1 AMDSMAASNPSLY
14 TISNPVLVQYI
25 ETQYNKRLL
34 FSTHFSAVV
43 LGLGRATTLEVL
55 TLTLNL
61 FVVFWSALRS
71 CPPAFPPKLD
81 GGGILLLCQIL
92 GTNFTCLLCSNSRR
106 KRGLVTSCVRPLRI
120 GREHASTE
128 IELWL

>member
-1 AMDSMAASNPSLY
+1 MPVFSPGSY
-14 TISNPVLVQYI
+14 TIFRNSFVQYI
-25 ETQYNKRLL
+25 ELQYNKRLL
-34 FSTHFSAVV
+34 FCTHFLAVV
-43 LGLGRATTLEVL
+43 LGLGRATALAVL

-71 CPPAFPPKLD
+71 YPPAFPPKLD